1 MPRRSSIAADAVPL
15 KKNGVLSGS
24 CLVGRQIPTG
34 TDIAACRTIL
44 TFLLRVGPLDLAVGQ
59 RDFFGRITLF
69 VIGRAE
75 LFNLGD
81 QHLFELDFHVLDLVA
96 TGATELDGNF
106 LDVLAGTASFKKL
119 GRCLI
124 QLMNEVEGAVIDT
137 FRRRAAD

>member
-1 MPRRSSIAADAVPL
+1 M
-15 KKNGVLSGS
+15 
-24 CLVGRQIPTG
+24 
-34 TDIAACRTIL
+34 
-44 TFLLRVGPLDLAVGQ
+44 
-59 RDFFGRITLF
+59 F

-137 FRRRAAD
+137 FRRRTAHRTGRTGGRLFDLVVVMDDLNPFLVFFVC

>member
-44 TFLLRVGPLDLAVGQ
+44 SFLLRVGPLDLAVGQ

-81 QHLFELDFHVLDLVA
+81 QHLFKLDFHLFNL
-96 TGATELDGNF
+96 
-106 LDVLAGTASFKKL
+106 
-119 GRCLI
+119 
-124 QLMNEVEGAVIDT
+124 T
-137 FRRRAAD
+137 FRIATADLYSHGVVLVVVDGEVQNFQWFPPQPF